1 MKIRTILF
9 VTKFEDLSLDA
20 LQAVLTLR
28 QSSLDHVVFLTVIE
42 RERVSMR
49 RGTGYQKK
57 EEIRLREVANIRFI
71 DWAEPLF
78 EEGMEV
84 GVYITVGSLVPE
96 VIKAAGKEGADMIV
110 IGRSSKGMFEQLYA
124 GSDIT
129 ELIGRTAVPV
139 LVYKATAD
147 NAMVAERPFDR
158 PLLAMNW
165 SPSSLRAVEYLE
177 GMAETVGEV
186 RVVHAASE
194 KELTGESAMAI
205 QKLRKETRARLDE
218 ICDRLEKKGIRSR
231 PHVYIGDPAVE
242 IERAAKDCQ
251 ATMILM
257 GSSGK
262 AGWKERWLKS
272 VPVKIAEASMFP
284 TLLIPPP
291 VGAE

>member
-20 LQAVLTLR
+20 LHAILTLR

-42 RERVSMR
+42 RDRVAMR
-49 RGTGYQKK
+49 RGTGYQKR
-57 EEIRLREVANIRFI
+57 EEIRLRETANIRFI

-84 GVYITVGSLVPE
+84 GVYITVGSLVAE

-110 IGRSSKGMFEQLYA
+110 IGRSTKGRFEQLYA

-129 ELIGRTAVPV
+129 ELLGRTAVPV
-139 LVYKATAD
+139 LVYKATAE
-147 NAMVAERPFDR
+147 NAMVAEKPFER

-165 SPSSLRAVEYLE
+165 SPASLRAVEYLE

-186 RVVHAASE
+186 SVVHTASE
-194 KELTGESAMAI
+194 KQLTGESAMSV

-218 ICDRLEKKGIRSR
+218 ICERLAERGIRSR
-231 PHVYIGDPAVE
+231 PHVYIGDPAAE

-257 GSSGK
+257 GSSSK
-262 AGWKERWLKS
+262 AGWKERWSKS
-272 VPVKIAEASMFP
+272 IPVKIAEDSMFP
-284 TLLIPPP
+284 TLLIPPA
-291 VGAE
+291 VG